1 MTDDRAVQPLRHCA
15 DNRVTVPI
23 NPGFQIGILG
33 EGFVRK
39 ISAGQQSAALS
50 TCARFT
56 MFNRPIRV
64 TSAGSGA
71 HPAFRLCR

>member
-15 DNRVTVPI
+15 DNRVTVPT

-39 ISAGQQSAALS
+39 ISAGQHRS
-50 TCARFT
+50 
-56 MFNRPIRV
+56 
-64 TSAGSGA
+64 
-71 HPAFRLCR
+71 